1 MKMITK
7 SSSGILDSIS
17 RIIEHKK
24 VTNHFPIHALFYGD
38 LLTAGQD
45 REQLKQELRELAR
58 SGKIHIGC
66 TINDYYITLKS

>member
-1 MKMITK
+1 MQLLDKLREIIT
-7 SSSGILDSIS
+7 
-17 RIIEHKK
+17 HKQSQNI
-24 VTNHFPIHALFYGD
+24 VPAHALFYGD

-66 TINDYYITLKS
+66 TINDYYVTLKS

>member
-1 MKMITK
+1 MHL
-7 SSSGILDSIS
+7 LDKL
-17 RIIEHKK
+17 REIIGHKRSH
-24 VTNHFPIHALFYGD
+24 NIIPAHALFYGD

-58 SGKIHIGC
+58 AGKIHIGC

>member
-1 MKMITK
+1 MQL
-7 SSSGILDSIS
+7 LDKL
-17 RIIEHKK
+17 REIIGHKQSQNI
-24 VTNHFPIHALFYGD
+24 VPGHALFYGD

-66 TINDYYITLKS
+66 TINDYYVTLKS

>member
-1 MKMITK
+1 MCMDLIT
-7 SSSGILDSIS
+7 
-17 RIIEHKK
+17 RIRLVIRDKQSHHIAP
-24 VTNHFPIHALFYGD
+24 VHALFYGD

-66 TINDYYITLKS
+66 TINDYFITLKS

>member
-1 MKMITK
+1 MSMDLIT
-7 SSSGILDSIS
+7 
-17 RIIEHKK
+17 RIK
-24 VTNHFPIHALFYGD
+24 VIIDNKQSCNVSPAYALFYGD

-58 SGKIHIGC
+58 SGIIYIGC